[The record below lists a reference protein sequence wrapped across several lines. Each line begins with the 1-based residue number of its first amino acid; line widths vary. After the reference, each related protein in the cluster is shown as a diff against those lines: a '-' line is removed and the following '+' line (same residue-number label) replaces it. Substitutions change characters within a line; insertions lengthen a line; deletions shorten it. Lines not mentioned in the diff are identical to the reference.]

1 MSEPDLKARITA
13 AMKDAMRAKQK
24 DRLSAI
30 RLVLS
35 EIKRIEVDE
44 RITLSDD
51 RVLTLLDKM
60 MKQRRDS
67 IKQFEQAQRQDL
79 AEQEKFE
86 LTVIQEFLPA
96 ALGEAEINALI
107 SDAIEQ
113 SGAQSM
119 KDMGLV
125 MGILKPKLQG
135 RADVGAVSK
144 LIKSRLSSQ

>member
-86 LTVIQEFLPA
+86 LAVIQEFLPA

>member
-51 RVLTLLDKM
+51 RVLTVLDKM

-86 LTVIQEFLPA
+86 LGVIQEFLPA

-144 LIKSRLSSQ
+144 LIKNRLSN